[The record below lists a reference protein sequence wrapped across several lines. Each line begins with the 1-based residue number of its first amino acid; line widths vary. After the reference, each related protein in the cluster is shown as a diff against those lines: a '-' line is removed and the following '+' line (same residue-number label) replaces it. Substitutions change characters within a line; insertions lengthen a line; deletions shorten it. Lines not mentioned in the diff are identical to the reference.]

1 MAEVKRLQG
10 KLHRERRVY
19 KETEAREVQHAVEEE
34 ERRRVWQMQW
44 EKKLQQV
51 REECEKQ
58 LADANVK
65 KQDEFNGAM
74 TKLGMLQEEQER
86 REAEARQE
94 RIDTLS
100 KKALRK
106 IINQGLAI
114 GFGAWLEL
122 WEEKVHTMNMIKQ
135 AGNRLVRPAM
145 SAAFCSWKDDWE
157 EALAEAANVLH
168 EHKAAMLEKERNA
181 IAEELAQMKADY
193 ELKLAQA
200 AEQQRT
206 ALERQKIELTGS
218 AVDMIALQEEK
229 AKEERVELLQRQ
241 ITRRIMNQDI
251 IRGWSAWQEMY
262 EAKTYAMNRLR
273 EVGNKLRA
281 PELSEAFVFW
291 AEECD
296 AERQQAVLNGSQSE
310 LAKEIEAR
318 KAVEEELQLVRQE
331 LAQKAK
337 EADEKLRAELE
348 RLKIELTGSAAE
360 KEAMLEEKAREER
373 IELLRRQVG
382 RRIMNQDIIRG
393 WSAWQEMYE
402 AKTYAMN
409 RLRQAASRLSA
420 PEKANAFSFWQDDWR
435 EEQRLLLE
443 ASAESST
450 RELREAKRKTKALE
464 EELQFVNE
472 QMALK
477 AKEADEKLRAELERL
492 KIELT
497 GSAAE
502 KEAMLEEKAR
512 EERIELLRRQ
522 VGRRMMNQDII
533 RGWSAWQEMY
543 EAKTYAMNRLREVG
557 NKLRSPELSVAFSK
571 WLDLWD
577 AICQRNT
584 MSEHQKQEAA
594 VQADRDKLQKQMDQ
608 MQVDYEQKLSAAAA
622 ERLVALDRLRIELAG
637 TAEERLALEESRAK
651 EERIDLLRVKSGKR
665 LMNAGILRGWTAWQ
679 EMWESKTYALG
690 KLRRVAGRLLMREQ
704 SVAFATWVDLWEA
717 LHAAKERLAEREAQ
731 SVIES
736 QLSQSRFEVGQLR
749 MIKMANEDEI
759 KALKDKHGLDAAAIE
774 KKDEALGRLKPLC
787 RDQKKKIEDLEEKL
801 EATQEIM
808 QMAEGERDKARQ
820 QAEEQFKANQELMER
835 LLLDQRATFEEEKSI
850 TRQELEAATE
860 LQASIRTQYEK
871 QLEEASDEHQALV
884 RQARDEKEALETK
897 LNDTAVQLRT
907 MTGERDTLTSELTVA
922 QENVATS
929 TQTTAETKEEL
940 SKVRQS
946 LSAAESEVKRL
957 EAQISKMLAEVP
969 KKKPP
974 ASATLGGLKLDPTG
988 ETTIAQQIAAALRS
1002 AAGRVLDLLRE
1013 WDKDGDGEISRQ
1025 EFHEAMIKMG
1035 LEAPKKDIDDLFSE
1049 WDSDGGGTL
1058 EFKELKEILAKS
1070 NRQNLASAKKPKK

>member
-114 GFGAWLEL
+114 GFGAWLEM

-218 AVDMIALQEEK
+218 AADMIALQEEK

-310 LAKEIEAR
+310 LAKETEAR

-331 LAQKAK
+331 LAQ
-337 EADEKLRAELE
+337 
-348 RLKIELTGSAAE
+348 
-360 KEAMLEEKAREER
+360 
-373 IELLRRQVG
+373 
-382 RRIMNQDIIRG
+382 
-393 WSAWQEMYE
+393 
-402 AKTYAMN
+402 
-409 RLRQAASRLSA
+409 
-420 PEKANAFSFWQDDWR
+420 
-435 EEQRLLLE
+435 
-443 ASAESST
+443 
-450 RELREAKRKTKALE
+450 
-464 EELQFVNE
+464 
-472 QMALK
+472 K

-594 VQADRDKLQKQMDQ
+594 IQADRDKLQKQMDQ